1 MIPKKVKGNI
11 GLIIFF
17 FFDSATTE
25 TSNARAA
32 ATIPTSMPAS
42 KRIQPT
48 KARQTMSVDVTN
60 ATQWVIA
67 PKVFSDLGIWVLDQ
81 MRVSTQSDLTIMF
94 VDPDPIAQLH
104 MRWMNLEGPTDVMSF
119 PMDELRP
126 GDGGTEMEGVLGD
139 IMLCPWVAAQQALAA
154 GHSTMEEMML
164 LTIHGILHLL
174 GYDHV
179 TPEQERQMFGLQ
191 RQLLLTFFALR
202 QGAGARATLPAGTPD
217 ALAEWDREHGA
228 GGKTAK

>member
-1 MIPKKVKGNI
+1 
-11 GLIIFF
+11 
-17 FFDSATTE
+17 
-25 TSNARAA
+25 
-32 ATIPTSMPAS
+32 
-42 KRIQPT
+42 
-48 KARQTMSVDVTN
+48 MSVDVTN
-60 ATQWVIA
+60 ETQWVID

-94 VDPDPIAQLH
+94 VDPDPIAELH
-104 MRWMNLEGPTDVMSF
+104 MRWMSLEGPTDVMSF

-126 GDGGTEMEGVLGD
+126 GDGKTVMEGVLGD
-139 IMLCPWVAAQQALAA
+139 IVICPWVAAQQAAAA
-154 GHSTMEEMML
+154 GHSTMQEMLL

-202 QGAGARATLPAGTPD
+202 GDANSRPLFHLALPMRWLFTMPRTARAVTSIPGN
-217 ALAEWDREHGA
+217 
-228 GGKTAK
+228 KTQGHQKPLWSIPVPP

>member
-1 MIPKKVKGNI
+1 
-11 GLIIFF
+11 
-17 FFDSATTE
+17 
-25 TSNARAA
+25 
-32 ATIPTSMPAS
+32 
-42 KRIQPT
+42 
-48 KARQTMSVDVTN
+48 MSVDVTN
-60 ATQWVIA
+60 ETQWVID

-104 MRWMNLEGPTDVMSF
+104 MRWMNLEGPDRR
-119 PMDELRP
+119 DELPDGRAAPRRRQNRDGRSARRHRHLPVGRRP
-126 GDGGTEMEGVLGD
+126 TGCRSRAQHHAEML
-139 IMLCPWVAAQQALAA
+139 
-154 GHSTMEEMML
+154 L

-202 QGAGARATLPAGTPD
+202 HDANVQATLPAGTPD
-217 ALAEWDREHGA
+217 ALALYDAAHGA
-228 GGKTAK
+228 GRDLDSK

>member
-1 MIPKKVKGNI
+1 
-11 GLIIFF
+11 
-17 FFDSATTE
+17 
-25 TSNARAA
+25 
-32 ATIPTSMPAS
+32 
-42 KRIQPT
+42 
-48 KARQTMSVDVTN
+48 MSVEVTN
-60 ATQWVIA
+60 ETAWQIDG
-67 PKVFSDLGIWVLDQ
+67 KIFSDLGVWVMSQ

-139 IMLCPWVAAQQALAA
+139 IVLCPWVAAQQALAA

-179 TPEQERQMFGLQ
+179 TPVTGTADVRLATPAAIDVLRASTGSRRAGDASRRHAGCARRMGPRTRGRRQNGQM
-191 RQLLLTFFALR
+191 
-202 QGAGARATLPAGTPD
+202 
-217 ALAEWDREHGA
+217 
-228 GGKTAK
+228 TA

>member
-1 MIPKKVKGNI
+1 
-11 GLIIFF
+11 
-17 FFDSATTE
+17 
-25 TSNARAA
+25 
-32 ATIPTSMPAS
+32 
-42 KRIQPT
+42 
-48 KARQTMSVDVTN
+48 MSVDVTN
-60 ATQWVIA
+60 ETQWVID

-94 VDPDPIAQLH
+94 VDPDPIAELH

-126 GDGGTEMEGVLGD
+126 GDGKTVMEGVLGD
-139 IMLCPWVAAQQALAA
+139 IVICPWVAAQQAAAA
-154 GHSTMEEMML
+154 GHSTMQEMLL

-202 QGAGARATLPAGTPD
+202 HDANVQATLPAGTPD
-217 ALAEWDREHGA
+217 ALALYDAAHGA
-228 GGKTAK
+228 GFGVSLYEYSFFNS